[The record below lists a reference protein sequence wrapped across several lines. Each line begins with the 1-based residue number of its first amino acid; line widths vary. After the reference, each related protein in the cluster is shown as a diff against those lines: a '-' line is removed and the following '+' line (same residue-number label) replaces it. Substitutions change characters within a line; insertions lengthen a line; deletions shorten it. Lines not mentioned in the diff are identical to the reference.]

1 MKDLAGVERTGLASI
16 VRTQSWFFRHRRFLV
31 YTCVK
36 VRGRAVVGAAAGP
49 LRTTPASAR
58 MSVSWAQPLGSSS
71 CTVSGDMRFSC
82 TVRWPRDETKSCSCA
97 PKPDQGA
104 ETSSSGPLVAI
115 GPTTV
120 CISGR
125 IEEFPSNANSAAFAV
140 LCSLGT
146 ELEGCCQTQS
156 PLCMHQGQVL
166 KQQKPEEQ
174 RTAEEASGNQC
185 HQCPAEGSARATE
198 QPCMLSILP
207 RPPRGAQP

>member
-1 MKDLAGVERTGLASI
+1 MGQQQGPSEPLLHLLACQCHGRNPWDPPPAPSLVTCDSLALSGGQEMKPSLAPA
-16 VRTQSWFFRHRRFLV
+16 RRSQ
-31 YTCVK
+31 T
-36 VRGRAVVGAAAGP
+36 R
-49 LRTTPASAR
+49 
-58 MSVSWAQPLGSSS
+58 
-71 CTVSGDMRFSC
+71 
-82 TVRWPRDETKSCSCA
+82 
-97 PKPDQGA
+97 GA

-120 CISGR
+120 CISRR
-125 IEEFPSNANSAAFAV
+125 IEEFPSNSNSAAFAV

-174 RTAEEASGNQC
+174 RTAEEASGNLC

-207 RPPRGAQP
+207 RPPRGPQP